1 MNGRV
6 RIVLGTA
13 IGLFFAW
20 LTLRD
25 VVWQDLLAAFER
37 LQASQIMLALLCIS
51 AAYAVRVY
59 RWTVMLRVFSPGVRY
74 GQAAGPFLASFAI
87 NNLVPL
93 RAGDIA
99 RTFAFE
105 RRLEVAPS
113 RVAATLIMERLW
125 DLLALLV
132 FLALGLGA
140 LEVIEPVLR
149 DMAVAAVSGCALAL
163 LIVLFSP
170 RYIYQI
176 LVWLH
181 RDLRLGRIGLVARV
195 LKFGRSL
202 MISLRQ
208 LSGPGVSATMAGL
221 SLLSWLLEGGVFF
234 VLALRDLANPLG
246 AWFAL
251 ATSTLMTMVP
261 GTPGHVGTFDFGAK
275 LGYVALGMTPEAATV
290 AAIVVHAMIWLPVT
304 AAGGLWLMAQGR
316 RRKLVATL
324 PDISS

>member
-1 MNGRV
+1 MTGRLRV
-6 RIVLGTA
+6 VLGAA
-13 IGLFFAW
+13 IGLFFVW

-25 VVWQDLLAAFER
+25 VVWQDLLAAFGR
-37 LQASQIMLALLCIS
+37 LHATQILLALLCIS

-105 RRLEVAPS
+105 RRIGVAPS

-132 FLALGLGA
+132 FLALGLSA
-140 LEVIEPVLR
+140 LEVIDPVLR
-149 DMAVAAVSGCALAL
+149 DMAVATVAGCALAL

-170 RYIYQI
+170 RHIYRI

-208 LSGPGVSATMAGL
+208 LSGPRLSGAMAGL
-221 SLLSWLLEGGVFF
+221 SLLSWLLEGGVF
-234 VLALRDLANPLG
+234 LALALQNLANPIG

-275 LGYVALGMTPEAATV
+275 LGYVALGMEPEAATV
-290 AAIVVHAMIWLPVT
+290 AAIVVHAMIWLPIT
-304 AAGGLWLMAQGR
+304 AAGGLWLLAQGR
-316 RRKLVATL
+316 HRKLVATV
-324 PDISS
+324 PDTSS